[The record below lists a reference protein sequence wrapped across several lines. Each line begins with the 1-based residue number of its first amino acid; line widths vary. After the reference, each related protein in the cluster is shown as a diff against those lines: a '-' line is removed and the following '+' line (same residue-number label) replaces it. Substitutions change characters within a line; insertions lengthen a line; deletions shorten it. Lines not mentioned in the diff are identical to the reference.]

1 MENYKNIEEMSISDF
16 LLYEESQS
24 YNQNGRQND
33 KARRYRKQVEYG
45 AKKYIKP

>member
-1 MENYKNIEEMSISDF
+1 MDNYKNIEDMSISDF
-16 LLYEESQS
+16 LLYEEIQS

-33 KARRYRKQVEYG
+33 KARCYRKQVEYG